1 MGADGRWVEALLW
14 KDIEWS
20 KWKGSAGT
28 ADWIPNFEE
37 AADERQCAHVIWRLA
52 GKKGAEGS
60 RRATW
65 TAAGP
70 PRPKYRG
77 LQLMLARL

>member
-1 MGADGRWVEALLW
+1 MGGSFAVERYGVVKLERVCWDGGLDTEFR
-14 KDIEWS
+14 
-20 KWKGSAGT
+20 GSCGRMT
-28 ADWIPNFEE
+28 MRTRHMET
-37 AADERQCAHVIWRLA
+37 A
-52 GKKGAEGS
+52 GKKGAEGG

-70 PRPKYRG
+70 PRPKYRS